1 MRKRLLKVE
10 TVFLDLPLPV
20 ATRTYTRNVNG
31 HNDLYVAD
39 NDDDSSI
46 SRIPLHGE
54 IGSSCS
60 EVVIP

>member
-1 MRKRLLKVE
+1 ME

-39 NDDDSSI
+39 NDDSST
-46 SRIPLHGE
+46 SRIPLHVE
-54 IGSSCS
+54 VGSSCS
-60 EVVIP
+60 DVVIP